1 MATFFKRYRRQSAS
15 VELEK
20 QRELF
25 EQQQL
30 KVGGSEPTSMST
42 QPLAEQCKNIDSYEL
57 MRTLGTGSFG
67 RVLLGR
73 DKQTRAWVA
82 VKVLKKERI
91 VKTKQVEHVLQ
102 EKNILATVSCP
113 FIVNM
118 AAWFKD
124 TRSLYIVLDFV
135 NGGEMFTHLH
145 HFGRFPTHVAKFYAA
160 EVALGL
166 EYLHNLDIIYR
177 DLKPEN
183 LLLDAKGHVRITDF
197 GFAKRVYDRTWTLCG
212 TPEYLA
218 PEIILS
224 KGYSH
229 AVDWWALG
237 ILLFEMM
244 TGHAPFTD
252 PNPMGIYEKIVQG
265 TIDFPK
271 HFHADETDLIRKLCT
286 ADLTRRLGNMKDGA
300 GGIKTHPFFK
310 SINFDALYA
319 GKVDPPYVPKVVSD
333 GDASNFDQY
342 QEEQIQGLAPI
353 PDPYDELFKEF

>member
-1 MATFFKRYRRQSAS
+1 MATFFKRYRRQSTSA
-15 VELEK
+15 ELEK

-25 EQQQL
+25 EHQL
-30 KVGGSEPTSMST
+30 KIV
-42 QPLAEQCKNIDSYEL
+42 AEGVPKEVVEVVPKTIESYEIS
-57 MRTLGTGSFG
+57 RTLGTGSFG
-67 RVLLGR
+67 RVLLAR
-73 DKQTRAWVA
+73 DLSTKAWVA
-82 VKVLKKERI
+82 VKVLKKERV
-91 VKTKQVEHVLQ
+91 VKTKQVEHVLA
-102 EKNILATVSCP
+102 EKQILATVRCP

-118 AAWFKD
+118 VASFKD
-124 TRSLYIVLDFV
+124 TRALYIVLDFV

-160 EVALGL
+160 EVCLGL

-183 LLLDAKGHVRITDF
+183 LLLDNKGHVRITDF

-224 KGYSH
+224 KGYNH

-244 TGHAPFTD
+244 AGHAPFTD
-252 PNPMGIYEKIVQG
+252 PNPMGIYEKIVDG
-265 TIDFPK
+265 HIDFPK
-271 HFHADETDLIRKLCT
+271 IFHSDEKDLIKKLCT
-286 ADLTRRLGNMKDGA
+286 ADLTRRLGNMKDGVL
-300 GGIKTHPFFK
+300 GIKNHPFFK
-310 SINFDALYA
+310 GISWEGLYTL
-319 GKVDPPYVPKVVSD
+319 KVDPPYVPKVTSD

-342 QEEQIQGLAPI
+342 QEEPIQKLPPI
-353 PDPYDELFKEF
+353 EDPYEDLFKDF